1 MKRTAMFAF
10 VSIMLASAGCRTSSE
25 PPREAHRQ
33 ASVAAASVAHGNDVL
48 GAIEARPTCSQVG
61 GTCRKS
67 ACRANE
73 TLEHFQCGTDAAC
86 CVPVP

>member
-10 VSIMLASAGCRTSSE
+10 VSIILASVGCRTSAE
-25 PPREAHRQ
+25 PPREEQRQ
-33 ASVAAASVAHGNDVL
+33 ASLEASSVAHASATL
-48 GAIEARPTCSQVG
+48 GASETRPSCSQVG

-67 ACRANE
+67 ACRVNE

-86 CVPVP
+86 CVPAP